1 MYTALLSISCLRY
14 VIISSS
20 TYYGVCGTAQ
30 LESSQWW
37 EPNVYTPL
45 QVERLRHRHMHAQA
59 HVP

>member
-1 MYTALLSISCLRY
+1 MYTALLPISCLRY
-14 VIISSS
+14 VIVSSS
-20 TYYGVCGTAQ
+20 ILWCGGTAQ
-30 LESSQWW
+30 LESPQWW